1 MALRIDNR
9 HFLEP
14 VTCVQ
19 KVHLFHFFSHNTV
32 PGTHADTKQIPGTV
46 RKLRKQDLPTLPH
59 SKLGWEIQAIQMP
72 TCFFKATSRKHVMQ
86 VIPTDNAAVR
96 CVETKT
102 F

>member
-1 MALRIDNR
+1 MVNGSAYWQQAFSR
-9 HFLEP
+9 
-14 VTCVQ
+14 TCHVCPEGAS
-19 KVHLFHFFSHNTV
+19 FHFFSHNTCWYE
-32 PGTHADTKQIPGTV
+32 TDTV